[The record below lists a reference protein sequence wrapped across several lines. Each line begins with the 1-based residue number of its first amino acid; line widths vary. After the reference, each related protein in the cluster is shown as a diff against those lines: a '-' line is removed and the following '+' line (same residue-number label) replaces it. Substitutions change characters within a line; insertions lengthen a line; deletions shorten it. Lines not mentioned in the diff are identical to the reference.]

1 MKKLLLALSIVA
13 IANTSVFAQ
22 VKHEKKITP
31 STSEKNRIPGKN
43 THHKSMMANLNLSE
57 AQKNEARS
65 IRKEYY
71 QKIKNL
77 EDDKSITL
85 QDYRAKK
92 SVLRDEEKMH
102 FMKLLSEE
110 QKELLAKGDGERNRK
125 GYGRSK
131 ENGKMMDNLNL
142 CSEQA
147 NQLKNQREEFN
158 KQAEEIKQNQ
168 SLTQDQRK
176 QQLMELRKS
185 QKESEKKIL
194 TQDQWQKRE
203 EMRMQRKSKIEH
215 QGT

>member
-22 VKHEKKITP
+22 VKHEKKINP
-31 STSEKNRIPGKN
+31 SKSEKNKVSGK
-43 THHKSMMANLNLSE
+43 TKHHKSAMANLNLSE
-57 AQKNEARS
+57 AQRNEARS

-77 EDDKSITL
+77 EDNKSITL

-92 SVLRDEEKMH
+92 SALRNEEKMQ

-110 QKELLAKGDGERNRK
+110 QKELLAKGGGERNRK

-142 CSEQA
+142 SSEQA
-147 NQLKNQREEFN
+147 SQLKNQREEFN

-168 SLTQDQRK
+168 SFTQDQRK

-185 QKESEKKIL
+185 QKEA
-194 TQDQWQKRE
+194 KR
-203 EMRMQRKSKIEH
+203 KY
-215 QGT
+215 

>member
-1 MKKLLLALSIVA
+1 
-13 IANTSVFAQ
+13 
-22 VKHEKKITP
+22 
-31 STSEKNRIPGKN
+31 
-43 THHKSMMANLNLSE
+43 MANLNLSE
-57 AQKNEARS
+57 AQTNEARS

-71 QKIKNL
+71 KKIKNL

-92 SVLRDEEKMH
+92 SALRDEEKMQ

-110 QKELLAKGDGERNRK
+110 QKELLAKGEAERNRK

-131 ENGKMMDNLNL
+131 ENGKMMENLNL
-142 CSEQA
+142 SSEQA
-147 NQLKNQREEFN
+147 HRLKNQREEFN

-194 TQDQWQKRE
+194 TPDQWQKRE
-203 EMRMQRKSKIEH
+203 EMRMQRKSKIED